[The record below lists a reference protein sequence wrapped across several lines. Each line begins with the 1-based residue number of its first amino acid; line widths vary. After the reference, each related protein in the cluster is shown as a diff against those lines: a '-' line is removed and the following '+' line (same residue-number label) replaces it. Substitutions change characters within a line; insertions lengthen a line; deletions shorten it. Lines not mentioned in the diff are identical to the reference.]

1 MRASSTMFVKK
12 MVRSILSFLSNV
24 WMTFLSEQMTQ
35 YYMTLLQQ
43 PYQNMVCSIGNLT
56 KYLSG
61 FAVGAADD
69 RSVKVS
75 LASMTKN
82 ILVRRK
88 VCSLS
93 DSPSTLKLF
102 DNKDPA
108 DEDLSSNSTD
118 FKSQTY
124 ELMFLD
130 RVRIDIKNECGILD
144 FLITLALIL
153 TKNYIKFNSTC

>member
-1 MRASSTMFVKK
+1 
-12 MVRSILSFLSNV
+12 
-24 WMTFLSEQMTQ
+24 MTQ